1 MKPYAKHVMHAAPAC
16 RAVSDMA
23 TRTESSTNTS
33 TRARHGAL
41 GTSALRPD
49 GLPKVQGRFAF
60 SSDAWADNMLWGATL
75 RSPHPYARI
84 LRIDTSA
91 ALAINGVSAVV
102 TADDVPGKLT
112 YGLIASDQPVFARE
126 FVRYAGEPV
135 AAVAADH
142 PETARRALAAITVD
156 YEVLTPLINGEDALD
171 TQRPA
176 IHPDGNVIR
185 RQRIVRG
192 DQTLVGDVVVEG
204 TYEIGMQDQAF
215 LGLEAALALPD
226 DDGKGVELFVATQWL
241 HEDQKQIAACLA
253 LDTERVRLTLG
264 GVGGAFGGHE
274 DISLQVHCCLLALVT
289 RRPIKM
295 QYGREESFF
304 GHIHR
309 HPATIFMRHHA
320 DRDGTL
326 RRVES
331 RLMLDGGAYASTSS
345 AVLINAVTHVQGPYQ
360 CENATVDGYAVR
372 TNNPPCGAMRGFG
385 VVQACFAHESQM
397 DKLAAA
403 CGISP
408 VDIRLKNAMRTGDKL
423 ITGQVVESVAPVER
437 CIRET
442 AALPMPAPLPASA
455 DPLEIPG
462 GSGLTA
468 RASNIRRGVGWGVSI
483 KNLMYSEGFDDYAT
497 ARCRLTNGVATLQ
510 FATAEVGQGFVV
522 LAQQIA
528 RSVLGVDTVVLEPIS
543 TAIGSAGSTSASRQ
557 TWMSGGAV
565 DGACRLVRE
574 RLFEAVAKQ
583 HGLDSLRLA
592 IDGTDVV
599 DTIGSL
605 RVPVAEASRGL
616 TFDETFEHHHRP
628 TEELDENGQGNCHVA
643 FAFVAH
649 RAVVDVDPDLGLVKV
664 VQIATAQDVGKVLNP
679 LAALGQI
686 EGGIAQGLGLAV
698 MEEIVLRDGKMRNPS
713 FTDYLLPTAL
723 DAPEVVATMIEE
735 PEPQAPLGA
744 KGIGEPPCISV
755 TPAIVAAIRDATGR
769 DLPRTPVR
777 PQDIVF
783 GP

>member
-1 MKPYAKHVMHAAPAC
+1 
-16 RAVSDMA
+16 
-23 TRTESSTNTS
+23 
-33 TRARHGAL
+33 
-41 GTSALRPD
+41 
-49 GLPKVQGRFAF
+49 
-60 SSDAWADNMLWGATL
+60 MLWGATL

-84 LRIDTSA
+84 LRIDVSA
-91 ALAINGVSAVV
+91 ALAINGVVAVI

-112 YGLIASDQPVFARE
+112 YGLISSDQPVFARDV
-126 FVRYAGEPV
+126 VRYVGEPI

-142 PETARRALAAITVD
+142 PETARRALAAINIE
-156 YEVLTPLINGEDALD
+156 YEVLTPLVDAERAID
-171 TQRPA
+171 GSAPP

-185 RQRIVRG
+185 HQRVIRG
-192 DQTLVGDVVVEG
+192 DQQFVGEVVVEG
-204 TYEIGMQDQAF
+204 IYEIGMQDQAF

-226 DDGKGVELFVATQWL
+226 DDGAGVELFVATQWL
-241 HEDQKQIAACLA
+241 HEDQKQIAACLNMSP
-253 LDTERVRLTLG
+253 ERVRLTLG
-264 GVGGAFGGHE
+264 GVGGAFGGRE

-295 QYGREESFF
+295 QYGREESFY

-309 HPATIFMRHHA
+309 HPAKIHMRHHA
-320 DRDGTL
+320 DKDGTL
-326 RRVES
+326 RRVEA
-331 RLMLDGGAYASTSS
+331 RVVMDGGAYASTSS
-345 AVLINAVTHVQGPYQ
+345 AVLINAVTHMQGPYT
-360 CENATVDGYAVR
+360 CDIATVDGYAVR
-372 TNNPPCGAMRGFG
+372 SNNPPCGAMRGFG

-408 VDIRLKNAMRTGDKL
+408 VDIRLKNAMKTGDRL
-423 ITGQVVESVAPVER
+423 ITGQVIESVAPVER

-442 AALPMPAPLPASA
+442 AALPMPDPLPENP
-455 DPLEIPG
+455 DPLMIPG

-468 RASNIRRGVGWGVSI
+468 RRNNIRRGVGWGVSI

-497 ARCRLTNGVATLQ
+497 ARCRLADGVATLQ

-574 RLFEAVAKQ
+574 RLFAHVAKQ
-583 HGLDSLRLA
+583 HHLDPLRLA
-592 IDGTDVV
+592 IDDTDVI
-599 DTIGSL
+599 DTMGDL
-605 RVPVAEASRGL
+605 RIPVAEASQGL
-616 TFDETFEHHHRP
+616 VLDETFEHHHRA

-664 VQIATAQDVGKVLNP
+664 VQVATAQDVGRVLNP
-679 LAALGQI
+679 LAALGQV

-698 MEEIVLRDGKMRNPS
+698 MEEIVITDGKMRNPS
-713 FTDYLLPTAL
+713 FTDYLLPTSL
-723 DAPEVVATMIEE
+723 DAPHVVATMIEE

-755 TPAIVAAIRDATGR
+755 TPAIVAAIRAATGK
-769 DLPRTPVR
+769 DLPRVPVR

-783 GP
+783 GELATRSR

>member
-1 MKPYAKHVMHAAPAC
+1 
-16 RAVSDMA
+16 
-23 TRTESSTNTS
+23 
-33 TRARHGAL
+33 
-41 GTSALRPD
+41 
-49 GLPKVQGRFAF
+49 
-60 SSDAWADNMLWGATL
+60 MLWGATL

-84 LRIDTSA
+84 LSIDTSP
-91 ALAINGVSAVV
+91 ALKINGVSAVV

-112 YGLIASDQPVFARE
+112 YGLIASDQPVFARD

-142 PETARRALAAITVD
+142 PETARRAIAAIKVE
-156 YEVLTPLINGEDALD
+156 YEVLAPLVDAEEAINPSLEK
-171 TQRPA
+171 

-192 DQTLVGDVVVEG
+192 DQNLVGDIVVEG

-226 DDGKGVELFVATQWL
+226 DDGRGVELFVATQWL
-241 HEDQKQIAACLA
+241 HEDQKQIAACLG
-253 LDTERVRLTLG
+253 LDTDRVRLTLG
-264 GVGGAFGGHE
+264 GVGGAFGGRE

-289 RRPIKM
+289 GRPIKM

-320 DRDGTL
+320 DRDGKL

-331 RLMLDGGAYASTSS
+331 RLVLDGGAYASTSS

-397 DKLAAA
+397 DKLAEA
-403 CGISP
+403 CGVSP

-442 AALPMPAPLPASA
+442 AALPLPAPLPESP

-468 RASNIRRGVGWGVSI
+468 RKSNVRRGVGWGVSI

-497 ARCRLTNGVATLQ
+497 ARCRLADGVATLQ

-528 RSVLGVDTVVLEPIS
+528 RTVLGVDTVLLEPIT

-574 RLFEAVAKQ
+574 RLFEWVAKKN
-583 HGLDSLRLA
+583 GLDPIRLA
-592 IDGTDVV
+592 VEGTDVV
-599 DTIGSL
+599 DTMGTL
-605 RVPVAEASRGL
+605 RIAVEEATRGM

-649 RAVVDVDPDLGLVKV
+649 RAVVDVDPELGLVKV

-679 LAALGQI
+679 LAAIGQI

-723 DAPEVVATMIEE
+723 DAPEVIATMIEE

-755 TPAIVAAIRDATGR
+755 TPAIVAAIRAATGR
-769 DLPRTPVR
+769 QLPRTPVR